1 MPPGF
6 AIRGGD
12 FHVGHLD
19 PKTPLTFHKFPYV
32 PSQLKVLAVGSP
44 VIVGGPV
51 VAGVPTGDKTTCGDS
66 AVLGSTK
73 VMCGGRPVHRV
84 GDATFGH
91 EPHYLA
97 NFADVSLTNVKVF
110 VGG

>member
-1 MPPGF
+1 MPAGF
-6 AIRGGD
+6 AIRAGD

-19 PKTPLTFHKFPYV
+19 PKTPLTFHKAPYV
-32 PSQLKVLAVGSP
+32 ATQLKVLAVGSP
-44 VIVGGPV
+44 V
-51 VAGVPTGDKTTCGDS
+51 VATGDLTTCGDS
-66 AVLGSTK
+66 AVLGSVK

-84 GDATFGH
+84 GDTTSGH
-91 EPHYLA
+91 APFFLP